1 MKPTIRDVARAAGV
15 SVATASMALN
25 NKAGVSLITRSRVCE
40 IAKEM
45 QYVPDYLA
53 RSLVMQDSNCIGLMI
68 PEMSLSQPSW
78 NLVKAESDESG
89 LKSSIM
95 RTPV

>member
-1 MKPTIRDVARAAGV
+1 MKKLIAIMLALTLVLGMANIAFAAEEKPWKVAILTG
-15 SVATASMALN
+15 T
-25 NKAGVSLITRSRVCE
+25 T
-40 IAKEM
+40 
-45 QYVPDYLA
+45 
-53 RSLVMQDSNCIGLMI
+53 
-68 PEMSLSQPSW
+68 SLSQPSW

>member
-1 MKPTIRDVARAAGV
+1 MDIKFAELHRLYTKYQFDYQEAAR
-15 SVATASMALN
+15 
-25 NKAGVSLITRSRVCE
+25 RV
-40 IAKEM
+40 
-45 QYVPDYLA
+45 
-53 RSLVMQDSNCIGLMI
+53 
-68 PEMSLSQPSW
+68 SLSQPSW